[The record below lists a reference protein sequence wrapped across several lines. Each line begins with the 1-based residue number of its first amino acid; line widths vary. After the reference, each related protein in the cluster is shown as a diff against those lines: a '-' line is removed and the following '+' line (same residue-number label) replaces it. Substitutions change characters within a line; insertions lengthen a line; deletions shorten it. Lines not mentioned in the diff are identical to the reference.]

1 MVSYTMAEAYEMHE
15 SNEFGLALMHIT
27 YINKFV
33 VRNILLIK
41 DKIRMKTLIYV
52 LPVNK
57 WG

>member
-1 MVSYTMAEAYEMHE
+1 MAEAYEMHE